1 MTTGSENQQA
11 QRANSPF
18 PRGVQFTPVP
28 NTLLAGLLEDIT
40 DIGELK
46 ITLRVLWALHRKKSH
61 LPYVTAREMY
71 TDRSVSAMLGL
82 TGDELERAV
91 ATSLKLAAQRGTLLE
106 IPSGESGEG
115 GARVEKGE
123 ARYLLNTEPVRSALV
138 RKGVELTESSW
149 PETEPEAGPGAETQ
163 RAEPRADLRHGVF
176 RVYEE
181 NIGVM
186 SPLIAESIT
195 AALQE
200 HPESDVIDAIRV
212 AVEANAR
219 SWKYVVAVLRRWAT
233 EGRDVRDRRE
243 TDGKPERHSEANR
256 SDEFIERYLERQR
269 ARGNR

>member
-1 MTTGSENQQA
+1 MTTGSENKQA
-11 QRANSPF
+11 ASPF

-28 NTLLAGLLEDIT
+28 NPLLAGILEEIT

-46 ITLRVLWALHRKKSH
+46 ITLRVIWALNRKKSQ
-61 LPYVTAREMY
+61 LPYVTARELSA
-71 TDRSVSAMLGL
+71 DRSVGAMLGV

-91 ATSLKLAAQRGTLLE
+91 DRSLKLAVQHGTLLE
-106 IPSGESGEG
+106 IPASESGREGRNGES
-115 GARVEKGE
+115 
-123 ARYLLNTEPVRSALV
+123 RYLLNTELVRSSLV
-138 RKGVELTESSW
+138 RKGVDL
-149 PETEPEAGPGAETQ
+149 PEPFTWDSEPRAGPGAETQ
-163 RAEPRADLRHGVF
+163 QAEARSELHHGVYK
-176 RVYEE
+176 VYEE

-195 AALQE
+195 SALQE

-219 SWKYVVAVLRRWAT
+219 SWKYVTAVLRRWAT
-233 EGRDVRDRRE
+233 EGRDGKDRRE

-256 SDEFIERYLERQR
+256 SDEFIEKYLERQR

>member
-1 MTTGSENQQA
+1 MTTEKTQQKSA
-11 QRANSPF
+11 SPF

-28 NTLLAGLLEDIT
+28 NPLLAGLLEEIDDIR
-40 DIGELK
+40 ELK
-46 ITLRVLWALHRKKSH
+46 VTLRVIWALHRKKSP
-61 LPYVTAREMY
+61 LPYVTAQELCE
-71 TDRSVSAMLGL
+71 DRSVAAMLNASGE
-82 TGDELERAV
+82 ELKQAV
-91 ATSLKLAAQRGTLLE
+91 ATALELAVRRGTLLE
-106 IPSGESGEG
+106 VA
-115 GARVEKGE
+115 GADEAEK
-123 ARYLLNTEPVRSALV
+123 RYLLNTEPVRSALV
-138 RKGVELTESSW
+138 RKGIEFTQ
-149 PETEPEAGPGAETQ
+149 PADAGPAVSAETQ
-163 RAEPRADLRHGVF
+163 QGEPRPELHTGVF
-176 RVYEE
+176 RVYEQ

-219 SWKYVVAVLRRWAT
+219 SWKYVQAVLRRWAV
-233 EGRDVRDRRE
+233 EGRDARE